1 MESRIISIPR
11 IVDNRGGLAFAEGQT
26 TVPFEIQRV
35 FWIYDIPQKAVRG
48 GHAHWQCSE
57 VVVAVHGG
65 FTMLLDDGF
74 GREEVRLD
82 SPDKGIVVPAG
93 VWCEL
98 KDFAADTVL
107 LVMASHHYDVT
118 GYVHD
123 YEEYLKAKRS

>member
-1 MESRIISIPR
+1 MKGRIISIP
-11 IVDNRGGLAFAEGQT
+11 INSDNRGCLAYAEAQT
-26 TVPFEIQRV
+26 TIPFEIQRV
-35 FWIYDIPQKAVRG
+35 FWIYGIPQKALRG

-57 VVVAVHGG
+57 VVVPVHGS
-65 FTMLLDDGF
+65 FTILLDDGF
-74 GREEVRLD
+74 ERDEVRIA

-98 KDFAADTVL
+98 KDFADDTVL
-107 LVMASHHYDVT
+107 LVMASHHYDPT